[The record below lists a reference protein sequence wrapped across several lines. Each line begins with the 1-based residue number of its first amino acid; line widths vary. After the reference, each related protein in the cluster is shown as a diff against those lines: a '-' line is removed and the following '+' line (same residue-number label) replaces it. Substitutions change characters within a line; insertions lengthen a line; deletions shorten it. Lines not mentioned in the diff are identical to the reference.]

1 MCILEYTLV
10 WKLSEYILSK
20 YAPTLNAEDMLY
32 LFSKLIKAHGSI
44 KKAAEEC
51 KITRRSYYML
61 ENREYIQPNTK
72 EKIVKTTYGLS
83 PDEVLEYLLKR
94 HVDDSLEVL
103 SVNLSKLY
111 EEAIEETDRESLTEI
126 LEEFDRIKQ
135 EYEGLIIDNIQRE
148 VLDQIAHL
156 KEKAEIA
163 EVLWKPAKTTMFK
176 TYELTAMIPLVFK
189 ELEAGKKPETISEK
203 YGVSPELVKAIASI
217 QRKEITATLS
227 EYEGFLYGKIEEYDP
242 MEYWNRELA
251 SAAGPETPRYMVY
264 NGGGLTEHQTPTAQ
278 AITYPPGKGAYL
290 D

>member
-1 MCILEYTLV
+1 M

-32 LFSKLIKAHGSI
+32 LFSKLIEEHGSI

-51 KITRRSYYML
+51 NITRRSYYML

-72 EKIVKTTYGLS
+72 EKIVKTTYELS
-83 PDEVLEYLLKR
+83 PDKVLEYLLKR

-111 EEAIEETDRESLTEI
+111 EEAIEETDRETLKET
-126 LEEFDRIKQ
+126 LERFDTIKQ

-148 VLDQIAHL
+148 VLDQTAHL
-156 KEKAEIA
+156 RKKAEVT
-163 EVLWKPAKTTMFK
+163 EVSWMPVKTTIFK
-176 TYELTAMIPLVFK
+176 THEVTAMIPLVFK
-189 ELEAGKKPETISEK
+189 EIEAGKTPETISEK
-203 YGVSPELVKAIASI
+203 YGVPPELVKAISSI
-217 QRKEITATLS
+217 RRKETIATLS
-227 EYEGFLYGKIEEYDP
+227 ECEGFVYRKIEDYDP
-242 MEYWNRELA
+242 TEYWTRELA

-264 NGGGLTEHQTPTAQ
+264 CGGGLADHQTPTAQ
-278 AITYPPGKGAYL
+278 ATTYQPIKGAYL